1 MTASKKQRK
10 SGRVAAHKPANS
22 SSSLPSATG
31 HVDLYSALSEPVACC
46 EAKDH
51 KKRKN
56 CVNNPWCLIDLH
68 DEKKGIWKAMPASIL
83 KLGNDPSLIRR
94 NLQSNSLKLTP
105 GGLKNL
111 GATCYLNVLIQMLFH
126 NLLIRDAIFNMQLHA
141 NNTVAPVV
149 LEDNKSR
156 ITTIDDKRVEE
167 NTLENAH
174 MNMVVGALQDAF
186 GHLDLCLKGDHDISL
201 FVDLLELNKSEQQDP
216 QEFSKLFFAKLD
228 ESKLPLRDDNLP
240 AIKQLISGK
249 ETYSTTCS
257 ICNNISSQSN
267 EYHEIGLNIDGCNE
281 LQDAING
288 YEAVETLSG
297 ENQFSCSA
305 CNKKTDAT
313 RGVKI
318 TETPDLLIFKLMRY
332 YYDRRTNEKKKSQV
346 IIFYMELLYL
356 LLYLNYIDS
365 STILDVCYVKMQ

>member
-1 MTASKKQRK
+1 MTANKKQRK
-10 SGRVAAHKPANS
+10 SGRVTAHKPTNVKNDQAVAAS
-22 SSSLPSATG
+22 IHT
-31 HVDLYSALSEPVACC
+31 DLYSAVSEPVACC

-56 CVNNPWCLIDLH
+56 CANNPWCLIDLH
-68 DEKKGIWKAMPASIL
+68 DEKKGIWKSKPTSIL
-83 KLGNDPSLIRR
+83 KLGIDPAVIRR
-94 NLQSNSLKLTP
+94 TVQCNSLKLTP

-126 NLLIRDAIFNMQLHA
+126 NLLVRDAIFNMQVCTNKHILTGVTDDDKTR
-141 NNTVAPVV
+141 TV
-149 LEDNKSR
+149 
-156 ITTIDDKRVEE
+156 IDDKTKIEE
-167 NTLENAH
+167 NTH

-186 GHLDLCLKGDHDISL
+186 GHLELCVKGDHDISL

-267 EYHEIGLNIDGCNE
+267 EYHEIGN
-281 LQDAING
+281 
-288 YEAVETLSG
+288 SH
-297 ENQFSCSA
+297 
-305 CNKKTDAT
+305 
-313 RGVKI
+313 
-318 TETPDLLIFKLMRY
+318 
-332 YYDRRTNEKKKSQV
+332 
-346 IIFYMELLYL
+346 
-356 LLYLNYIDS
+356 
-365 STILDVCYVKMQ
+365 ILV